1 MTPQCVKA
9 LVEYLIDHDD
19 DINIGINDFGGLKI
33 VFEELVGDMGCS
45 LSYEQQEILIKKT
58 AERFC
63 KDLEAD
69 FEKYILNN
77 IELFSAEEEICA
89 KFKRINPTLYACP
102 GLLGSYQ
109 NEARKAKGFMPPE
122 SFGKQT

>member
-1 MTPQCVKA
+1 MKVNIPMTPQCVKV

-45 LSYEQQEILIKKT
+45 LGYEQQESLIKKT
-58 AERFC
+58 AERLC
-63 KDLEAD
+63 KDLESD

-77 IELFSAEEEICA
+77 IDLFPAEEVNYA
-89 KFKRINPTLYACP
+89 KLKKFNPALDTLRAE
-102 GLLGSYQ
+102 GKYQ
-109 NEARKAKGFMPPE
+109 RNMTQLALKKPL
-122 SFGKQT
+122 T